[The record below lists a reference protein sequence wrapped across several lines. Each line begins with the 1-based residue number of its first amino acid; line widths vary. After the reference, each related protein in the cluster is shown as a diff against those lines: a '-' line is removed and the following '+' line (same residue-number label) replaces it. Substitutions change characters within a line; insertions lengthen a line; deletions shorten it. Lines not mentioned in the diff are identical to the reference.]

1 MKKLL
6 LLSVLLIFACSSDSE
21 GNPCIYEPTLET
33 NEVTDITETSATLN
47 GLVSIVSENCDVAL
61 GEMQGFVYST
71 NPSPTNDDNVEVVYG
86 TDINTTIDNLTPNT
100 TYYVRVFITNSLG
113 EFYGNEVSFNTND
126 DSLNPVYLAENGI
139 TIKAKDWAEIGD
151 SGVINGIEYT
161 VVNREM
167 LEQMILEEQDV
178 STVCTSRVNSM
189 NGLFSFAFSFN
200 QDISNWDVSNV
211 TNMRHM
217 FSYTDSFNQD
227 ISQWDVSNVTNMSY
241 MFAFTDSFNQPIG
254 NWDVSNVTDMDSMF
268 FDAISFNQAI
278 GNWDVSNVTNM
289 MQTFRCALS
298 FNQPIGDWEVSSV
311 TNMSRMFGYC
321 DVTDLNSNSAIFNQ
335 DISNWDVSNVSD
347 FSYMFQ
353 GASYFNQDISNWDVS
368 NVFNFTSMFE
378 DAISFN
384 QDLSSWNI
392 GCFSININQEVYCG
406 GAYFNTPSWNFP
418 RPDFKYG
425 LPYEYDII
433 GLLTNNDSRVW
444 RVAGEFYGHFGI
456 GPYLGGCCTY
466 WEITPYEVSD
476 SGIYDDSYIFNID
489 GTFTHMT
496 NNTIAGI
503 ESYIYSDLGNNNTGT
518 VVNDNFVLGP
528 ENEDFLINYQYENY
542 AVSYELSAPAENYNA
557 YAILSLSNNGFLG
570 FYNGAHT
577 YDILLIDEDRII
589 LRYLNQQASEDLSN
603 WIILVSDE

>member
-6 LLSVLLIFACSSDSE
+6 LLSALLIFACTDGE
-21 GNPCIYEPTLET
+21 GNPCIYQPTLTTET
-33 NEVTDITETSATLN
+33 VTNITGTSATLN
-47 GLVSIVSENCDVAL
+47 GTIDITSENC
-61 GEMQGFVYST
+61 ETPNYTEQGFVYST
-71 NPSPTNDDNVEVVYG
+71 EIQPTTDDIQVNVNG
-86 TDINTTIDNLTPNT
+86 TNISTTIGGLELNT
-100 TYYVRVFITNSLG
+100 TYYVRSFLTNSLG

-178 STVCTSRVNSM
+178 STVCTSRINFMS
-189 NGLFSFAFSFN
+189 GLFAYNGSFN

-211 TNMRHM
+211 TEMYWM
-217 FSYTDSFNQD
+217 FESANSFNQD
-227 ISQWDVSNVTNMSY
+227 ISQWDVSNVTTMY
-241 MFAFTDSFNQPIG
+241 RMFAFTDSFNQPIG
-254 NWDVSNVTDMDSMF
+254 NWDVGNVSDISGMF

-278 GNWDVSNVTNM
+278 GDWDVSNVTNM
-289 MQTFRCALS
+289 AQTFRCASS
-298 FNQPIGDWEVSSV
+298 FNQPIGDWDVSSV
-311 TNMSRMFGYC
+311 TDMWRMFGSC
-321 DVTDLNSNSAIFNQ
+321 DATDGTNSAIFNQ
-335 DISNWDVSNVSD
+335 DISNWDVSNVSNFD
-347 FSYMFQ
+347 YMFQ
-353 GASYFNQDISNWDVS
+353 GASYFNQDLSGWDINNFS
-368 NVFNFTSMFE
+368 PNVTLNSMFE

-384 QDLSSWNI
+384 QDLSSWNLECYQ
-392 GCFSININQEVYCG
+392 GYAVPCAN
-406 GAYFNTPSWNFP
+406 AYFNTPSWNLP

-425 LPYEYDII
+425 IPYGGDVI

-456 GPYLGGCCTY
+456 GPYLGQCSTY
-466 WEITPYEVSD
+466 WESSPYEVSD

-489 GTFTHMT
+489 GTFTHIT

-518 VVNDNFVLGP
+518 VVNDNFVLAP
-528 ENEDFLINYQYENY
+528 VNEDCLINYQYEDY
-542 AVSYELSAPAENYNA
+542 AVNYELSVPPENYNA

-603 WIILVSDE
+603 WMILVSDE